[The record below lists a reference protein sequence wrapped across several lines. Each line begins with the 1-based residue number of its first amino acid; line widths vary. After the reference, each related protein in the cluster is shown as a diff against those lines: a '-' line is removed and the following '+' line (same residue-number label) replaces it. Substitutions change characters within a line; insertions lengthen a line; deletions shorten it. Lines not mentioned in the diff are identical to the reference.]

1 MNIGLL
7 LLRFG
12 GWVDVRSPTAHKIVW
27 LVWWTGLDGSGQ
39 FFTMIGFSPG
49 RRHALMAGLAE
60 TGGGLLRTLGLI
72 TPLASAALISVML
85 VAVFGVHIRNG
96 FFGQNGGDEYNLVPG
111 DADTVAQKVLYV
123 NEALGGLSRIAF
135 QMGVSARLQDVAVH

>member
-1 MNIGLL
+1 
-7 LLRFG
+7 
-12 GWVDVRSPTAHKIVW
+12 
-27 LVWWTGLDGSGQ
+27 
-39 FFTMIGFSPG
+39 MIGFSPG